1 MKSVKALTLLY
12 DGEISEDIIPAS
24 SALLG
29 DPVEDTQL
37 TEGGNLEN
45 VENAEN
51 AENVENVENAENVE
65 ETVKTAPVSA
75 SGEAVGTASGEGGVV
90 SGENSEQI
98 QQLSDQVSYYNFN
111 KTGYQPQS
119 LADSSVSFSSFYFRI
134 FIEALKL
141 SFRWLFGPFCC
152 DCN

>member
-37 TEGGNLEN
+37 TEGGN

-51 AENVENVENAENVE
+51 AENVENVE
-65 ETVKTAPVSA
+65 ETVKTAQVSA
-75 SGEAVGTASGEGGVV
+75 SGEAVGTASGEGDVV

-98 QQLSDQVSYYNFN
+98 QQLSDQVSYYNYN
-111 KTGYQPQS
+111 KTGYQP
-119 LADSSVSFSSFYFRI
+119 FSR
-134 FIEALKL
+134 
-141 SFRWLFGPFCC
+141 
-152 DCN
+152 

>member
-37 TEGGNLEN
+37 TEGGN
-45 VENAEN
+45 VENA
-51 AENVENVENAENVE
+51 ENAENVE

-75 SGEAVGTASGEGGVV
+75 SGEDGESVL

-98 QQLSDQVSYYNFN
+98 QQLSDQVSYYNYN
-111 KTGYQPQS
+111 KTGYQP
-119 LADSSVSFSSFYFRI
+119 FSR
-134 FIEALKL
+134 
-141 SFRWLFGPFCC
+141 
-152 DCN
+152 